1 MAQLHALSMTITLN
15 IKHSNLY
22 FIKEKQQKIYH
33 EILSKQNYDCVY
45 YYQKNL
51 TSEQRRLWE
60 TKLKGSTYQEDLV
73 LLNLYKPNNT
83 DAKWMKWTIIELKGE
98 IDKFTLTD
106 SKSFL
111 KNLKKHING
120 KSPRI

>member
-111 KNLKKHING
+111 KNLKNT
-120 KSPRI
+120 